1 MCGFFLAV
9 FSVFWNR
16 YTQYVPKRK
25 EREKRGVFDSE
36 NQIDWFKNK
45 IYDLWNCNIFHF
57 LFQATPLTVSSVLVS
72 SIRMYM
78 LWRHACYKCHWTVA
92 FIYQKTIMH
101 AVCAHSMPIASAQMN
116 FCSLILWYY
125 SKIAMYCCFILSCS
139 YFLTSI

>member
-1 MCGFFLAV
+1 MGFFSRCFL
-9 FSVFWNR
+9 FLKSI
-16 YTQYVPKRK
+16 YVPKRK

-92 FIYQKTIMH
+92 FIYHYACSM
-101 AVCAHSMPIASAQMN
+101 CALDA
-116 FCSLILWYY
+116 Y
-125 SKIAMYCCFILSCS
+125 SKRTNVFLFVNSLVLQQNCNLLLFHFMS

>member
-9 FSVFWNR
+9 FSVFEIDIC
-16 YTQYVPKRK
+16 TQEKGERK
-25 EREKRGVFDSE
+25 GECLIQK
-36 NQIDWFKNK
+36 FKNK

-72 SIRMYM
+72 SIRIYM

-125 SKIAMYCCFILSCS
+125 SKIAIYCCFILSCS